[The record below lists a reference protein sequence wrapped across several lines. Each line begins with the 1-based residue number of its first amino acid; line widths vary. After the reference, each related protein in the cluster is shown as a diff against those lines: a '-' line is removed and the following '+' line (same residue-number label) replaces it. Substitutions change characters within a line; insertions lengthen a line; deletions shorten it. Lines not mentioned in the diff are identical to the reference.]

1 MRDEEFRGRGW
12 AFPVTTDRTEQ
23 VGMAENERDIEES
36 IRIILGT
43 ARGERVMRPTF
54 GCRIHDFVFEVVNA
68 TTLHRLED
76 GVREA
81 LVEWEPRIELL
92 DVNASTAEIATGRLL
107 ISVDYRIR
115 QTNTEFNLV
124 YPFYLRE
131 GRDGE

>member
-1 MRDEEFRGRGW
+1 MSDDGFQGRGW
-12 AFPVTTDRTEQ
+12 AFPVTTDRSGRTSTSEK
-23 VGMAENERDIEES
+23 ETDIEES

-54 GCRIHDFVFEVVNA
+54 GCRIHDFVFETVNA

-81 LVEWEPRIELL
+81 LVEWEPRIEVTNV
-92 DVNASTAEIATGRLL
+92 DASAAEIATGRLL
-107 ISVDYRIR
+107 VSVDYRVR

-131 GRDGE
+131 GRGVD